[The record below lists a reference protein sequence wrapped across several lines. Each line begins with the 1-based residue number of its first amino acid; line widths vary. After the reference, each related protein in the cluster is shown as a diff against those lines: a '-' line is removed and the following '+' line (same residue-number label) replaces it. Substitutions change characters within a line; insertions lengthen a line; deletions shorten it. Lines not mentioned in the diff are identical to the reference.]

1 MARKQQKQDT
11 ADAVIE
17 EFESIAERGA
27 EWIGNHFILAASLV
41 VLSLGLAAAYAGYH
55 SWHGN
60 REAGASAAL
69 DRVQS
74 EYLEAM
80 GVGPGTL
87 EPPELANPD
96 AAKRIKQEFSGR
108 FAAVASEHRGTVPG
122 TLAALAQGNLIEEQS
137 RQANEATGV
146 EPQTIPNP
154 MSEDPNPMSK
164 KSGSAAIEIWIE
176 ALDTAPRN
184 GRLRAILWERIAQ
197 SHEESSRWLE
207 AAEAHEQAGRIT
219 SFPLRYRALADAAR
233 CYIEADQLENARA
246 LSDRVA
252 DEAPSI
258 RLPEHIR
265 SQRRELVAL
274 GSL

>member
-1 MARKQQKQDT
+1 MARKRSKRDT

-17 EFESIAERGA
+17 EFESFAERGA
-27 EWIGNHFILAASLV
+27 EWIGKHAILVGSLIA
-41 VLSLGLAAAYAGYH
+41 LSLGLAAAYAGYQ

-80 GVGPGTL
+80 GAGPGAL
-87 EPPELANPD
+87 EVPELANPD

-122 TLAALAQGNLIEEQS
+122 TLAALAQGNLVEEQTS
-137 RQANEATGV
+137 HENREA
-146 EPQTIPNP
+146 
-154 MSEDPNPMSK
+154 
-164 KSGSAAIEIWIE
+164 GSPAIAIWTE

-184 GRLRAILWERIAQ
+184 GRLQAILWERIAQ
-197 SHEESSRWLE
+197 SQEESGRWLE
-207 AAEAHEQAGRIT
+207 AAEAHEQAGRIA

-233 CYIEADQLENARA
+233 CYIEADQIEAARA

-252 DEAPSI
+252 DEAPSL

-274 GSL
+274 RPS

>member
-1 MARKQQKQDT
+1 MARKQKKQDT

-27 EWIGNHFILAASLV
+27 EWIGNHVILAASLV
-41 VLSLGLAAAYAGYH
+41 VLSLGLAAAYAGYQ

-80 GVGPGTL
+80 GVGPGAL
-87 EPPELANPD
+87 EVPELANPD

-122 TLAALAQGNLIEEQS
+122 TLAALAQGNLIEEQTS
-137 RQANEATGV
+137 SANEAPEV
-146 EPQTIPNP
+146 KNP
-154 MSEDPNPMSK
+154 
-164 KSGSAAIEIWIE
+164 AIEIWTE

-184 GRLRAILWERIAQ
+184 GRLQAILWERIAQ

-233 CYIEADQLENARA
+233 CYVEADQLEAARA

-252 DEAPSI
+252 DEAPLL

-265 SQRRELVAL
+265 SQRRELVAI

>member
-27 EWIGNHFILAASLV
+27 EWIGNHVILAASLV
-41 VLSLGLAAAYAGYH
+41 ALSLGLVAAYAGYQ

-122 TLAALAQGNLIEEQS
+122 TLAALAQGNLIEEQT
-137 RQANEATGV
+137 NGEA
-146 EPQTIPNP
+146 
-154 MSEDPNPMSK
+154 
-164 KSGSAAIEIWIE
+164 GSPAIEIWTE

-184 GRLRAILWERIAQ
+184 GRLQAILWERIAQ

-219 SFPLRYRALADAAR
+219 SFPLRYRALADAAC
-233 CYIEADQLENARA
+233 CYLEADQLEAARA

>member
-1 MARKQQKQDT
+1 MARKQKKQDT

-27 EWIGNHFILAASLV
+27 EWIGNHAILAASLV
-41 VLSLGLAAAYAGYH
+41 ALSLGLVAAYAGFQ

-80 GVGPGTL
+80 GVGPGAL
-87 EPPELANPD
+87 EAPELANPD

-122 TLAALAQGNLIEEQS
+122 TLAALAQGNLIEEQTS
-137 RQANEATGV
+137 PANGAQGV
-146 EPQTIPNP
+146 EIPAIPNP
-154 MSEDPNPMSK
+154 TSK
-164 KSGSAAIEIWIE
+164 ESGSPAIEIWTE

-184 GRLRAILWERIAQ
+184 GRLQAILWERIAQ
-197 SHEESSRWLE
+197 SQEESGRWLE

-233 CYIEADQLENARA
+233 CYVEADQLEAARA